1 MLRPVTFSDCAT
13 PIVSVLKSS
22 GEIRICVDY
31 KRTVNMTAMVNKYP
45 IPNIDDLYNKL
56 SGGKVYSKL
65 DLSHAYLQLRLDDE
79 SQKLTT
85 INTTKGLFV

>member
-1 MLRPVTFSDCAT
+1 MAA
-13 PIVSVLKSS
+13 K
-22 GEIRICVDY
+22 VD
-31 KRTVNMTAMVNKYP
+31 KYP
-45 IPNIDDLYNKL
+45 IPNIDDLYKL

-85 INTTKGLFV
+85 INTTKGLFVYTRFTIWGIFSTKSVPEDHGSAPTRHTDDSHIPR